1 MLVIEMVVLGTGG
14 NIGEYIVGVV
24 IAGVFIAIRWLAGP
38 AFAAFIN
45 AGVSLMDR
53 AEA

>member
-14 NIGEYIVGVV
+14 NIGEYIVVV
-24 IAGVFIAIRWLAGP
+24 GIAGVFIAIRLLAGP
-38 AFAAFIN
+38 AFVAFIN